1 MGHYTTIQPPF
12 GGNDLLAIRRRRTG
26 ATEIVYDDGVARRI
40 VWRVIG
46 VQVSDDRLGEAL
58 RIAARQLQIV
68 PALCAELKKRAIA
81 VERIHG

>member
-1 MGHYTTIQPPF
+1 M
-12 GGNDLLAIRRRRTG
+12 
-26 ATEIVYDDGVARRI
+26 ARRI

-46 VQVSDDRLGEAL
+46 AQVSDDRLGEAL

-68 PALCAELKKRAIA
+68 PALYAELKKRAIA